1 MASKANGGSGAQ
13 SGNPVLGATSTAS
26 LPTGVAYC
34 TSWGSYE
41 GRLPEIPRDL
51 SRGSLAHAWWVS
63 FGEQKW
69 VSFAERQ
76 GRICGALHIR
86 RFRLTT
92 PLRILRHGIQKL
104 AFSVF
109 WTLAS
114 AMSSTVI

>member
-13 SGNPVLGATSTAS
+13 SGDPVLGATSTAS

-41 GRLPEIPRDL
+41 GRLPEIPSDL
-51 SRGSLAHAWWVS
+51 SSGTLAHALWVS

-76 GRICGALHIR
+76 GVFARFCGDGPFGAPLP
-86 RFRLTT
+86 RLFCGGF
-92 PLRILRHGIQKL
+92 LAKL
-104 AFSVF
+104 
-109 WTLAS
+109 W
-114 AMSSTVI
+114 

>member
-13 SGNPVLGATSTAS
+13 SGDPVLGATSTAS
-26 LPTGVAYC
+26 LPTGVAYW

-76 GRICGALHIR
+76 GDISAC
-86 RFRLTT
+86 RLAT
-92 PLRILRHGIQKL
+92 R
-104 AFSVF
+104 VC
-109 WTLAS
+109 
-114 AMSSTVI
+114 